1 LELLDLEFDWLVNEA
16 YFGAYA
22 VLDPILHGL
31 DNQPIL
37 GGK

>member
-1 LELLDLEFDWLVNEA
+1 LELPDLEFNWLVNKA

-31 DNQPIL
+31 GNQPISR
-37 GGK
+37 KK